1 MELKVRGNYDVI
13 VIGGGHAGLEAAR
26 AAARALNGRG
36 TVALLTM
43 DEAGIGRMSCNPAIG
58 GLAKGQI
65 VREIDALG
73 GLMGRAADASGIMFK
88 MLNTSKGHAV
98 RGPRAQ
104 CDKDAYALETQRL
117 IGGVSGVDVLI
128 ARVDDLLVEG
138 GRVVGVQLA
147 APPLRCEQDDALV
160 DAYLNGDRPAS
171 LFRRAETGEEKILK
185 CHQLVLTTGTFLR
198 GVMHTGSAKTEGGRV
213 GEGSASALSGVLQ
226 RLGFELGRLK
236 TGTPPRLDRRTID
249 WTGLDPQHGD
259 TPPTPFS
266 DRSPDIMPSGRF
278 PHLTQM
284 ECRMTATTPAIH
296 EVIRANLDRA
306 PMFTG
311 EIEGR
316 GPRYCPSI
324 EDKVVR
330 FADRDSHLVFLEP
343 EGLGTHSVYPNGIS
357 TSLPLDVQ
365 QEMIRRLPGCEQAE
379 ILQPG
384 YAVEYDMVPAW
395 QIDATGET
403 KRLPGLF
410 LAGQINGTTGYEE
423 AGGQGLMAGLNAAR
437 RVLEEEPIRLGRDE
451 AYIGVMMDD
460 LVTKDP
466 REPYRMFTSR
476 AEHRL
481 RLRADNASERLGD
494 RALELGLM
502 DDEHAQH
509 FQQATA
515 RRDQI
520 EQAFDSVRI
529 QGTLLRDLAG
539 RPDVPVAELRN
550 HLESHGVGE
559 ICSVAL
565 DRAVVAQRYAGYLPR
580 ADAEA
585 RRQAE
590 LEHKPIP
597 EWLNPQRIPGLR
609 SEAVEVLQQFQ
620 PRTFGQA
627 SRLAGVN
634 PTDLSLVALAVRRGP
649 SDPSASEG
657 VPT

>member
-1 MELKVRGNYDVI
+1 MDLKVRGNYDVI

-26 AAARALNGRG
+26 AAARLLDGRG
-36 TVALLTM
+36 HVALITM

-65 VREIDALG
+65 VREIDAMG

-117 IGGVSGVDVLI
+117 IGSVPGVDVLV
-128 ARVDDLLVEG
+128 ARVDDLVVSA

-147 APPLRCEQDDALV
+147 APPVRCEIDASMV
-160 DAYLNGDRPAS
+160 DEYLGGGRPTS
-171 LFRRAETGEEKILK
+171 LFVKAARGEKKIL
-185 CHQLVLTTGTFLR
+185 HGSQVVLTTGTFLR
-198 GVMHTGSAKTEGGRV
+198 GVMHTGPARTEGGRV
-213 GEGSASALSGVLQ
+213 GEGSASALSAVLQ

-249 WTGLDPQHGD
+249 WSSLDAQHGD
-259 TPPTPFS
+259 SPPLPFS
-266 DRSPDIMPSGRF
+266 DRSPDIMPSGLF
-278 PHLTQM
+278 PHLPQV

-311 EIEGR
+311 DIEGR

-324 EDKVVR
+324 EDKVIR
-330 FADRDSHLVFLEP
+330 FADRESHLVFLEP
-343 EGLGTHSVYPNGIS
+343 EGLATNSVYPNGIS

-365 QEMIRRLPGCEQAE
+365 HEMIRRLPGCERAE

-403 KRLPGLF
+403 KSLLGLF

-423 AGGQGLMAGLNAAR
+423 AGGQGLMAGVNAAR
-437 RVLEEEPIRLGRDE
+437 RVMDQDPVRLGRDE

-481 RLRADNASERLGD
+481 RLRADNASERLGGRAHQIGLLDEDHVRHREDAVAKRD
-494 RALELGLM
+494 R
-502 DDEHAQH
+502 
-509 FQQATA
+509 
-515 RRDQI
+515 I
-520 EQAFDSVRI
+520 EQAFDTVRI
-529 QGTLLRDLAG
+529 QGTLLRELAG
-539 RPDVPVAELRN
+539 RPDITVDQLRT
-550 HLESHGVGE
+550 HLPSDV
-559 ICSVAL
+559 CSIAL

-585 RRQAE
+585 KRQAE
-590 LEHKPIP
+590 LENKPIP
-597 EWLNPQRIPGLR
+597 EWLDPAQVSGLR
-609 SEAVEVLQQFQ
+609 NEAVEVLQQFH

-649 SDPSASEG
+649 GDAPVSEG
-657 VPT
+657 ATT

>member
-1 MELKVRGNYDVI
+1 MIFKVRGNYDVI

-26 AAARALNGRG
+26 ASARALNGRG

-43 DEAGIGRMSCNPAIG
+43 DEGGIGRMSCNPAIG

-117 IGGVSGVDVLI
+117 IGEVSGVDVLV
-128 ARVDDLLVEG
+128 ARVDDLLVED

-147 APPLRCEQDDALV
+147 APPIRCERDESAV
-160 DAYLNGDRPAS
+160 DRYLDGARPDS
-171 LFRRAETGEEKILK
+171 LFQRLTTGEEKILRSR
-185 CHQLVLTTGTFLR
+185 QVVLTTGTFLR

-213 GEGSASALSGVLQ
+213 GEGSASALSAVLQ

-249 WTGLDPQHGD
+249 WSALDAQHGD
-259 TPPTPFS
+259 TPPLPFS

-278 PHLTQM
+278 PHLPQL

-296 EVIRANLDRA
+296 ELIRANLDRA

-324 EDKVVR
+324 EDKVIR
-330 FADRDSHLVFLEP
+330 FADRESHLVFLEP
-343 EGLGTHSVYPNGIS
+343 EGLATHSVYPNGIS

-365 QEMIRRLPGCEQAE
+365 KEMIRRLPGCERAE

-403 KRLPGLF
+403 KSLPGLF

-437 RVLEEEPIRLGRDE
+437 RVMGEEPIRLGRDE

-481 RLRADNASERLGD
+481 RLRADNASERLGG
-494 RALELGLM
+494 RALQLGLL
-502 DDEHAQH
+502 DDAHLQH
-509 FQQATA
+509 FQDAMA
-515 RRDQI
+515 KRNQI
-520 EQAFDSVRI
+520 EDAFDSVRI

-539 RPDVPVAELRN
+539 RPDVQIAELRG
-550 HLESHGVGE
+550 HLQAHCSSS

-590 LEHKPIP
+590 LENKPIP
-597 EWLNPQRIPGLR
+597 EWLNPQQIPGLR

-649 SDPSASEG
+649 SDPSVSEG
-657 VPT
+657 APT

>member
-1 MELKVRGNYDVI
+1 MDLKVRGNYDVI

-26 AAARALNGRG
+26 AAARLLHGRG
-36 TVALLTM
+36 HVALITM

-65 VREIDALG
+65 VREIDAMG

-117 IGGVSGVDVLI
+117 IGSVPGVDVLV
-128 ARVDDLLVEG
+128 ARVDDLVVSA

-147 APPLRCEQDDALV
+147 APPVRCEIDASMV
-160 DAYLNGDRPAS
+160 DEYLGGGRPTS
-171 LFRRAETGEEKILK
+171 LFVKAARGEKKIL
-185 CHQLVLTTGTFLR
+185 HGSQVVLTTGTFLR
-198 GVMHTGSAKTEGGRV
+198 GVMHTGPARTEGGRV
-213 GEGSASALSGVLQ
+213 GEGSASALSAVLQ

-249 WTGLDPQHGD
+249 WSSLDAQHGD
-259 TPPTPFS
+259 SPPLPFS
-266 DRSPDIMPSGRF
+266 DRSPDIMPSGLF
-278 PHLTQM
+278 PHLPQV

-311 EIEGR
+311 DIEGR

-324 EDKVVR
+324 EDKVIR
-330 FADRDSHLVFLEP
+330 FADRESHLVFLEP
-343 EGLGTHSVYPNGIS
+343 EGLATNSVYPNGIS

-365 QEMIRRLPGCEQAE
+365 HEMIRRLPGCERAE

-403 KRLPGLF
+403 KSLPGLF

-423 AGGQGLMAGLNAAR
+423 AGGQGLMAGVNAAR
-437 RVLEEEPIRLGRDE
+437 RVMDQDPVRLGRDE

-481 RLRADNASERLGD
+481 RLRADNASERLGGRAHQIGLLDEDHVRHREDAVAKRD
-494 RALELGLM
+494 R
-502 DDEHAQH
+502 
-509 FQQATA
+509 
-515 RRDQI
+515 I
-520 EQAFDSVRI
+520 EQAFDTVRI
-529 QGTLLRDLAG
+529 QGTLLRELAG
-539 RPDVPVAELRN
+539 RPDITVDQLRT
-550 HLESHGVGE
+550 HLPSDV
-559 ICSVAL
+559 CSISL

-585 RRQAE
+585 KRQAE
-590 LEHKPIP
+590 LENKPIP
-597 EWLNPQRIPGLR
+597 EWLDPAQVSGLR
-609 SEAVEVLQQFQ
+609 NEAVEVLQQFH

-649 SDPSASEG
+649 GDAPVSEG
-657 VPT
+657 ATT

>member
-1 MELKVRGNYDVI
+1 MDLKVRGNYDVI

-26 AAARALNGRG
+26 AAARLLDGRG
-36 TVALLTM
+36 HVALITM

-65 VREIDALG
+65 VREIDAMG

-117 IGGVSGVDVLI
+117 IGSVPGVDVLV
-128 ARVDDLLVEG
+128 ARVDDLVVSA

-147 APPLRCEQDDALV
+147 APPVRCEIDASMV
-160 DAYLNGDRPAS
+160 DEYLGGGRPTS
-171 LFRRAETGEEKILK
+171 LFVKAARGEKKIL
-185 CHQLVLTTGTFLR
+185 HGSQVVLTTGTFLR
-198 GVMHTGSAKTEGGRV
+198 GVMHTGPARTEGGRV
-213 GEGSASALSGVLQ
+213 GEGSASALSAVLQ

-249 WTGLDPQHGD
+249 WSSLDAQHGD
-259 TPPTPFS
+259 SPPLPFS
-266 DRSPDIMPSGRF
+266 DRSPDIMPSGLF
-278 PHLTQM
+278 PHLPQV

-311 EIEGR
+311 DIEGR

-324 EDKVVR
+324 EDKVIR
-330 FADRDSHLVFLEP
+330 FADRESHLVFLEP
-343 EGLGTHSVYPNGIS
+343 EGLATNSVYPNGIS

-365 QEMIRRLPGCEQAE
+365 HEMIRRLPGCERAE

-403 KRLPGLF
+403 KSLPGLF

-423 AGGQGLMAGLNAAR
+423 AGGQGLMAGVNAAR
-437 RVLEEEPIRLGRDE
+437 RVMDQDPVRLGRDE

-481 RLRADNASERLGD
+481 RLRADNASERLGGRAHQIGLLDEDHVRHREDAVAKRD
-494 RALELGLM
+494 R
-502 DDEHAQH
+502 
-509 FQQATA
+509 
-515 RRDQI
+515 I
-520 EQAFDSVRI
+520 EQAFDTVRI
-529 QGTLLRDLAG
+529 QGTLLRELAG
-539 RPDVPVAELRN
+539 RPDITVDQLRT
-550 HLESHGVGE
+550 HLPSDV
-559 ICSVAL
+559 CSIAL

-585 RRQAE
+585 KRQAE
-590 LEHKPIP
+590 LENKPIP
-597 EWLNPQRIPGLR
+597 EWLDPAQVSGLR
-609 SEAVEVLQQFQ
+609 NEAVEVLQQFH

-649 SDPSASEG
+649 GDAPVSEG
-657 VPT
+657 ATT

>member
-1 MELKVRGNYDVI
+1 MVFKVRGNYDVI

-36 TVALLTM
+36 SVALLTM

-117 IGGVSGVDVLI
+117 IGGVPGVDVLV
-128 ARVDDLLVEG
+128 ARVDDLLVED

-147 APPLRCEQDDALV
+147 APPIRCERNDALV
-160 DAYLNGDRPAS
+160 DEYLSGGRPAS
-171 LFRRAETGEEKILK
+171 LFERVVSGEEKILRSR
-185 CHQLVLTTGTFLR
+185 QVVLTTGTFLR
-198 GVMHTGSAKTEGGRV
+198 GVMHTGASKTEGGRV
-213 GEGSASALSGVLQ
+213 GEGSASALSAVLQ

-249 WTGLDPQHGD
+249 WSSLEPQHGD
-259 TPPTPFS
+259 TPPVAFS
-266 DRSPDIMPSGRF
+266 DRSPDIMPSGLF
-278 PHLTQM
+278 PHLPQV

-296 EVIRANLDRA
+296 ELIRANLDRA

-330 FADRDSHLVFLEP
+330 FADRESHLVFLEP
-343 EGLGTHSVYPNGIS
+343 EGLQTHSVYPNGIS

-365 QEMIRRLPGCEQAE
+365 QEMIRRLPGCERAE

-403 KRLPGLF
+403 KSLPGLF

-437 RVLEEEPIRLGRDE
+437 RVMEEEPVRLGRDE

-481 RLRADNASERLGD
+481 RLRADNASERLGG
-494 RALELGLM
+494 RALKLGLL

-509 FQQATA
+509 FQDAMA
-515 RRDQI
+515 KR
-520 EQAFDSVRI
+520 EKVEHAFDSIRI
-529 QGTLLRDLAG
+529 QGTLLRELAG
-539 RPDVPVAELRN
+539 RPDVAVEELGD
-550 HLESHGVGE
+550 HLQAHGAVDV
-559 ICSVAL
+559 CSVAL
-565 DRAVVAQRYAGYLPR
+565 ERAVVAQRYAGYLPR

-585 RRQAE
+585 RRQAD
-590 LEHKPIP
+590 LENKPIP
-597 EWLNPQRIPGLR
+597 EWLDPHQIAGLR

-649 SDPSASEG
+649 SDPFVTEG
-657 VPT
+657 ATT

>member
-1 MELKVRGNYDVI
+1 MVFKVRGNYDVI

-36 TVALLTM
+36 SVALLTM
-43 DEAGIGRMSCNPAIG
+43 DESGIGRMSCNPAIG

-117 IGGVSGVDVLI
+117 IGGVSGVDVLV
-128 ARVDDLLVEG
+128 ARVDDLLVED

-147 APPLRCEQDDALV
+147 APPIRCERDEALV
-160 DAYLNGDRPAS
+160 DGYLNGGRPAS
-171 LFRRAETGEEKILK
+171 LFKRVVTGEEKNLRSR
-185 CHQLVLTTGTFLR
+185 QVVLTTGTFLR
-198 GVMHTGSAKTEGGRV
+198 GLMHTGSVQTEGGRV
-213 GEGSASALSGVLQ
+213 GEGSASALSVVLQ

-249 WTGLDPQHGD
+249 WSSLDPQHGD
-259 TPPTPFS
+259 TPPVAFS
-266 DRSPDIMPSGRF
+266 DRSPEIMPSGLF
-278 PHLTQM
+278 PHLPQV
-284 ECRMTATTPAIH
+284 ECRMTATTPGIH
-296 EVIRANLDRA
+296 ELIRANLDRA
-306 PMFTG
+306 PLFTG

-330 FADRDSHLVFLEP
+330 FADRESHLVFLEP
-343 EGLGTHSVYPNGIS
+343 EGLETHSVYPNGIS

-365 QEMIRRLPGCEQAE
+365 QEMIRRLPGCERAE

-403 KRLPGLF
+403 KSLPGLF

-437 RVLEEEPIRLGRDE
+437 RVMEEEPVRLGRDE

-481 RLRADNASERLGD
+481 RLRADNASERLGG
-494 RALELGLM
+494 RALKLGLL
-502 DDEHAQH
+502 DDAHAQH
-509 FQQATA
+509 FQDAMA
-515 RRDQI
+515 KRKKI
-520 EQAFDSVRI
+520 EHDFDSIRI
-529 QGTLLRDLAG
+529 RGTLLRELAG
-539 RPDVPVAELRN
+539 RPDVSVTELRE
-550 HLESHGVGE
+550 HLQTHGSGDV
-559 ICSVAL
+559 CSVAL
-565 DRAVVAQRYAGYLPR
+565 DRAVVSQRYAGYLPR

-590 LEHKPIP
+590 LENKPIP
-597 EWLNPQRIPGLR
+597 EWLDPHQISGLR
-609 SEAVEVLQQFQ
+609 SEAAEVLQQFQ

-649 SDPSASEG
+649 SDPFVTEG
-657 VPT
+657 AAT